1 MAHFH
6 RRFLHHS
13 LRLPRRFPFISSLLS
28 LTHSQRV
35 SHVRGGHAGQHSAQ
49 FPAGLDLADGGAH
62 RTRVRHHLP
71 LPHHLLRR
79 AHQSALHFLLHAR
92 VSFAGAAVRVGD
104 DDDDDGNDVQNGRRS
119 ARVHGDDRDSADEGG
134 GGDRIERVALRI
146 VDHVR
151 DSRNDVFDV
160 REAAGSEV

>member
-13 LRLPRRFPFISSLLS
+13 LRLPRRFPFLLPSFS

-62 RTRVRHHLP
+62 RPRVRHHLP

-160 REAAGSEV
+160 REGAGSEV